1 MTTGS
6 YWKRL
11 KERLVGQEMWSG
23 AGGHSHRAPAG
34 SGSPIADASFRY
46 EGEGG
51 TGASRPAVLLI
62 HGLTGTPNEVRF
74 VGKALAKAGF
84 TVYGMQLAGHCG
96 TEDDLLQTGCR
107 DWYASVEAAHAEL
120 VNSHG
125 SVLVAGLSMGALMAL
140 HLAHEH
146 PETVKAVA
154 LYSLTFWH
162 DGWTIPKLAFLLPLF
177 LYTPLGLRYRFIEA
191 YPYGIKDERLRK
203 RVVASMLSGDSASAG
218 TLGMTGASLRQLYAF
233 IRSLKPELPKITTPA
248 LILHSTEDDITSLR
262 NPRYVER
269 SLGGPVKTVLL
280 DDCYHMITV
289 DQQRNDV
296 VRETVAF
303 FMGFCTAPHR

>member
-11 KERLVGQEMWSG
+11 KERLVGQQLWSG
-23 AGGHSHRAPAG
+23 PGSHRAPAG
-34 SGSPIADASFRY
+34 SGSPIKDVSFRF
-46 EGEGG
+46 EGDGG
-51 TGASRPAVLLI
+51 TGGQRPAVLLI
-62 HGLTGTPNEVRF
+62 HGLTGTPTEMRF
-74 VGKALAKAGF
+74 VGKGLAKAGF
-84 TVYGMQLAGHCG
+84 TVYGLQLAGHCG
-96 TEDDLLQTGCR
+96 TEDDLLETGWH
-107 DWYASVEAAHAEL
+107 DWYGSVETAHAEL
-120 VNSHG
+120 VASHG

-146 PETVKAVA
+146 PKTVKAVA

-162 DGWTIPKLAFLLPLF
+162 DGWTVPKFRFLLPLF
-177 LYTPLGLRYRFIEA
+177 LHTPLGLRYRFIEA

-203 RVVASMLSGDSASAG
+203 RVVAGMMSGDSAGAG
-218 TLGMTGASLRQLYAF
+218 TLGMTGASLRQLHAF
-233 IRSLKPELPKITTPA
+233 IQLLKPELPKIATPA

-269 SLGGPVKTVLL
+269 NLGGPVKVVLL

-289 DQQRNDV
+289 DQQRNEV
-296 VRETVAF
+296 VRETIDF
-303 FMGFCTAPHR
+303 FMGFCA

>member
-1 MTTGS
+1 MTAGS

-11 KERLVGQEMWSG
+11 KERLVGEDIWSG
-23 AGGHSHRAPAG
+23 PGTHRLPAG

-46 EGEGG
+46 EGNGFG
-51 TGASRPAVLLI
+51 PAVLLI
-62 HGLTGTPNEVRF
+62 HGLTGTPNEMRF

-96 TEDDLLQTGCR
+96 SEADLLTTGWR
-107 DWYASVEAAHAEL
+107 DWYASVEAARAEL
-120 VNSHG
+120 VSRHG
-125 SVLVAGLSMGALMAL
+125 SIFVAGLSMGALMAL

-146 PETVKAVA
+146 PDTVKGIA

-162 DGWTIPKLAFLLPLF
+162 DGWTVPKLGFLLPLF
-177 LYTPLGLRYRFIEA
+177 LHTPLGLRYRFIEA

-203 RVVASMLSGDSASAG
+203 RVVASMVSGDSAAAG

-233 IRSLKPELPKITTPA
+233 IDVLKPELGKIVTPT
-248 LILHSTEDDITSLR
+248 LIMHSTEDDITSLR

-269 SLGGPVKTVLL
+269 RLAGPVKTILL

-289 DQQRNDV
+289 DQQRQQV
-296 VRETVAF
+296 VQETIDF
-303 FMGFCTAPHR
+303 FRGV